1 MSRRAGITHVA
12 VRWCTFGAEGDTW
25 ESEPNVYPPSK
36 IEDFKKNAEV
46 ELGMLYVRNSILNT
60 MLGKTIRDRVPR
72 YRYIFNVPQLCY
84 DSIAV
89 AVVQEF
95 GKLPGVS
102 YKMEK
107 EAGAERHFAMVESL
121 DGAAAFL
128 LGHVARPDVANGSL
142 RITGGRSS
150 FHDMTKM
157 LPGTFVEY
165 VRPTCLRGVPSFQL
179 RKAIVSL
186 NTCTFNGIT
195 GCPNWPIIPP
205 PMPGGEDEHFSLAEM
220 DAIVEHAK
228 LELSQPWAVAPL
240 SHPLCANWAKT
251 PTGPNHC
258 ERGWTLKNAFK

>member
-1 MSRRAGITHVA
+1 MNLLRV
-12 VRWCTFGAEGDTW
+12 
-25 ESEPNVYPPSK
+25 ESTCSV
-36 IEDFKKNAEV
+36 
-46 ELGMLYVRNSILNT
+46 
-60 MLGKTIRDRVPR
+60 
-72 YRYIFNVPQLCY
+72 C
-84 DSIAV
+84 
-89 AVVQEF
+89 
-95 GKLPGVS
+95 GVS
-102 YKMEK
+102 SFVQCVEFTSSVS
-107 EAGAERHFAMVESL
+107 EVNLLEGAGAERHFAMMESL

-186 NTCTFNGIT
+186 NTCTFNGIP

-228 LELSQPWAVAPL
+228 LEMHASIASSTARPSLPASCARWMRSSAMMIDV
-240 SHPLCANWAKT
+240 LCS
-251 PTGPNHC
+251 C
-258 ERGWTLKNAFK
+258 